1 MSEEIVFKKGDA
13 VRVWSLQSFYHGG
26 FINGTEGIVS
36 QDQIG
41 DSVLVS
47 VMRNFNG
54 EYKSDKNYEVYPQ
67 QLKLI
72 KKKET
77 MKRYKLVIPDNMGKV
92 IDQDVFRVWNNK
104 DVNITRKIED
114 DVVQIVPRFSNDA
127 MHRIFVLKE
136 WLHEI
141 EEEKPIQPEK
151 WMKKYTR
158 ESSKTLVY
166 DRTDMRNAFRA
177 GEGNNK
183 LRHRETVSCDAYFA
197 LTRPTEKISSL
208 KGILFV
214 EGWDACKKSHNLD

>member
-1 MSEEIVFKKGDA
+1 EWVE
-13 VRVWSLQSFYHGG
+13 H
-26 FINGTEGIVS
+26 T
-36 QDQIG
+36 
-41 DSVLVS
+41 
-47 VMRNFNG
+47 
-54 EYKSDKNYEVYPQ
+54 PQ
-67 QLKLI
+67 P
-72 KKKET
+72 KKEP
-77 MKRYKLVIPDNMGKV
+77 MKKYRLVIPDMIEREDINAAY
-92 IDQDVFRVWNNK
+92 NL
-104 DVNITRKIED
+104 NIHNGS
-114 DVVQIVPRFSNDA
+114 IVEFDSGS
-127 MHRIFVLKE
+127 VLKDGELLYSGGPEE